1 MLGANHGGGYLYS
14 VIHLVSISSVLWAH
28 EQARAGLPQVGEADG
43 ALPPRPQPALRRL
56 QSHHQVPRRPAGAA
70 DPRARRWRRHVP
82 RGLRLAAQS
91 RACVQLRQRLRL
103 HGQRRREELL
113 RGGREVLHCELRR
126 RAGPVPGRLPVPDRD
141 TIRGSVSVWVRPA
154 GVEPRAGAQ
163 EREGGGHVG
172 DCRPRSRAGGGR
184 RVRTALA

>member
-1 MLGANHGGGYLYS
+1 MLGANHGGGYIYS

-43 ALPPRPQPALRRL
+43 ALPPRPQPALRWL
-56 QSHHQVPRRPAGAA
+56 QPHHSLPRRPPRAA
-70 DPRARRWRRHVP
+70 DPRARRRRRDVP
-82 RGLRLAAQS
+82 RGLRLAAQP
-91 RACVQLRQRLRL
+91 RAGVQLRQRLRV

-126 RAGPVPGRLPVPDRD
+126 RAGPVPGRLPLPDRY
-141 TIRGSVSVWVRPA
+141 TIPGAVSVWLRPA

-172 DCRPRSRAGGGR
+172 DCRPRPRAGGGG
-184 RVRTALA
+184 RVRPALA